1 MQNIISLLYLI
12 YLISVLNLMG
22 KKRVVQYKWSITFLL
37 LLRAGVVFCRDIFCV
52 EISAR
57 KLQRL
62 KEITIIVGKSKHE
75 F

>member
-22 KKRVVQYKWSITFLL
+22 KKRAVQYKWSITFLL
-37 LLRAGVVFCRDIFCV
+37 LLRAVVFCRDIFCV

-62 KEITIIVGKSKHE
+62 KEITIIMGKSKHE